1 MKKGA
6 GASPLFELTPQKT
19 GTESRFGSGHPG
31 KPILYFSCRY
41 IVQTVCQ
48 RFPKEANPYN
58 PFEKRDLTFRRQSKL
73 GSIAPVTYKIS
84 QVRLQ
89 YIQHSGDSPFSQSQ
103 DRSISATSG
112 WAQKSSQIGREIL
125 LPANPSLNSDFNPQR
140 FRHRLTELLHIRLM
154 LRFHHHARKL
164 LRP

>member
-1 MKKGA
+1 TLRPQILNSPAGRLTAIMLLPLRGNEKG
-6 GASPLFELTPQKT
+6 GWCKPPSSITDPPKPES
-19 GTESRFGSGHPG
+19 ESRFGSGHPG

-41 IVQTVCQ
+41 VVQTVCQ

-103 DRSISATSG
+103 DRSISTAFVC
-112 WAQKSSQIGREIL
+112 
-125 LPANPSLNSDFNPQR
+125 SLKPRSPLEARPQPTR
-140 FRHRLTELLHIRLM
+140 
-154 LRFHHHARKL
+154 
-164 LRP
+164 